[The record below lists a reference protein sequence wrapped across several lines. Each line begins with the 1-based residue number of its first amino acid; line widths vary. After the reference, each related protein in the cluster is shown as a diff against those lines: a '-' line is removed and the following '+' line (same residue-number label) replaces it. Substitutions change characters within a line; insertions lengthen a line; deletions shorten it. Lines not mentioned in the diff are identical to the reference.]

1 MREIISLGKKIYNLG
16 KWREQHRFVIFA
28 ARTALHREGVARLLR
43 FFRSD
48 PVRSRL
54 LDVNP
59 YPVEQATRA
68 FFYQGSTFAERVRL
82 IEEHYALLQERFTE
96 EAFIAASRT
105 DAGSC
110 IIWEGE
116 HEGEPLRAE
125 LMFEPG
131 QRKEGLL
138 SLELNLGERPEHVY
152 QIMFWLAGGPE
163 REPSLYIGA
172 LQGPNMEGAKDI
184 IKQLTKAC
192 HGYRTKNLILFMLQ
206 AVARSMGLRHIYA
219 VTNAGYYAQN
229 HVRRDRKLKT
239 DFGAFWQE
247 AGGRATA
254 DPRFYELPLT
264 EPRKA
269 LEEVPTRKRALYR
282 RRFAFLDAVDEEIAG
297 RMGCFMGRA
306 EGGRH
311 GS

>member
-16 KWREQHRFVIFA
+16 KWREQHRFAIFTARA
-28 ARTALHREGVARLLR
+28 AVHRNGLAGLVRY
-43 FFRSD
+43 FRSD
-48 PVRSRL
+48 PLRSRL

-59 YPVEQATRA
+59 FPVEQATRA

-82 IEEHYALLQERFTE
+82 IKEHYSLLQERLTE
-96 EAFIAASRT
+96 EAFIAASRCDT
-105 DAGSC
+105 SSC
-110 IIWEGE
+110 VIWESE
-116 HEGEPLRAE
+116 HQGEPLRAE

-152 QIMFWLAGGPE
+152 QIMFWLANGAGE
-163 REPSLYIGA
+163 EPALYIGA
-172 LQGPNMEGAKDI
+172 LQGPNMSGAKEL

-192 HGYRTKNLILFMLQ
+192 HGYRTKNLALYMLQ
-206 AVARSMGLRHIYA
+206 AVARSFGLRHIYA

-239 DFGAFWQE
+239 DFGTFWRE
-247 AGGRATA
+247 AGGWETS

-264 EPRKA
+264 EPRKSM
-269 LEEVPTRKRALYR
+269 EEVPTRKRAVYR
-282 RRFAFLDAVDEEIAG
+282 RRFAFLDAVDEDIAKNLQG
-297 RMGCFMGRA
+297 LMR
-306 EGGRH
+306 
-311 GS
+311 SPQ